1 MVKFVILFYKPSDYD
16 RFEDGYNRF
25 LALVEQM
32 PHIQRRQVNSV
43 LGSPLGDTQLYRV
56 LEVYYEDYA
65 EMDQSLK
72 SPLGQQA
79 GGGLMQGFP
88 AGTFEFYFAEVF
100 EEAGGQTP
108 TEVTP

>member
-1 MVKFVILFYKPSDYD
+1 MVKFVILFHTPDHHD
-16 RFEDGYNRF
+16 RFEDSYNRF

-32 PHIQRRQVNSV
+32 PLIQRRQVNSV
-43 LGSPLGDTQLYRV
+43 LGSPLGDTRLYRA

-72 SPLGQQA
+72 SPEGQQA
-79 GGGLMQGFP
+79 GGWLMERFA